1 MNDLWIAAQC
11 IENNWVLVTD
21 DTDFN
26 YVDGLILER
35 W

>member
-1 MNDLWIAAQC
+1 VKWIAAQC

-26 YVDGLILER
+26 YSVS
-35 W
+35 

>member
-1 MNDLWIAAQC
+1 VVKWIAAQC

-26 YVDGLILER
+26 YSVS
-35 W
+35 

>member
-1 MNDLWIAAQC
+1 VKWIAAQC